1 VTAAVARVAAEMAA
15 GVGACGTSRTAH
27 DGGWP
32 PKRADAASGSE
43 EGHPHQ
49 VVVVQ
54 RRKAAAMAV
63 AASALLW
70 VGTAAVTAAAVTA
83 TAVVGR
89 VGAAAVVAVAVT
101 VANPGRRRARVRD
114 AAGIGVSER
123 AWLLEQ
129 LLLKDTVSYGA
140 STEPNIQ
147 KLPTH
152 FEHTNWK

>member
-1 VTAAVARVAAEMAA
+1 LKPRLKFIWGASQVIKGRWNDGLYGFNDRVEGVPDSGLALSVRGLLAWSTSLVLA
-15 GVGACGTSRTAH
+15 GYLA
-27 DGGWP
+27 
-32 PKRADAASGSE
+32 
-43 EGHPHQ
+43 
-49 VVVVQ
+49 
-54 RRKAAAMAV
+54 

-70 VGTAAVTAAAVTA
+70 VGTAAVTAAVVTA
-83 TAVVGR
+83 TAVGGR